1 MNFNPLPQTKN
12 MMQEFRLQG
21 NPVQR
26 RPNKCNY
33 FSQQEFIHLQLKIQ
47 PLVASYFV
55 AAKITETSRVS
66 CFTILVY
73 SRLHR
78 QSSCSNQLLFL
89 TLCTL
94 ITVVL

>member
-1 MNFNPLPQTKN
+1 
-12 MMQEFRLQG
+12 MMQGFRLQG

-55 AAKITETSRVS
+55 AAKITGTSLVL
-66 CFTILVY
+66 CFMILVSY
-73 SRLHR
+73 S
-78 QSSCSNQLLFL
+78 SIGSPVVAISYLFDSAYFDYSGFM
-89 TLCTL
+89 TL
-94 ITVVL
+94 